1 MREHL
6 VAGCG
11 HLGTGHGSLT
21 GLRPGLALLP
31 APLSLPWAGQGGG
44 WGQGS
49 CWAALRAKEQVF
61 LVGRPGDPQGASR
74 PLPQPAL
81 PKCHLPAHLTRL
93 GHRRSLSSVSRR
105 AIAYSLTSSDTP
117 TIYSTRQRTPHVQG
131 DP

>member
-1 MREHL
+1 MSYFTSSKYERMMN
-6 VAGCG
+6 
-11 HLGTGHGSLT
+11 
-21 GLRPGLALLP
+21 RIP
-31 APLSLPWAGQGGG
+31 
-44 WGQGS
+44 
-49 CWAALRAKEQVF
+49 
-61 LVGRPGDPQGASR
+61 R
-74 PLPQPAL
+74 PLREGSKPAL